1 MLVEEGA
8 GLFRRVAFA
17 ARSLGKGAVEAGV
30 DGFLVAEEPV
40 VLGLEEVEGAVDEL
54 GGRGIGATVEL
65 ALDAVF
71 GGGVEDEAHGVSV
84 PPKIGMEQRRA
95 AP

>member
-1 MLVEEGA
+1 MLLEEGA

-17 ARSLGKGAVEAGV
+17 ASGLGEGAVETGV

-40 VLGLEEVEGAVDEL
+40 VLGLQEVEGAVDEL
-54 GGRGIGATVEL
+54 GGRGIGPAFEL

-71 GGGVEDEAHGVSV
+71 GGGIEDEAHGVSL
-84 PPKIGMEQRRA
+84 PPKIAVGQRWV